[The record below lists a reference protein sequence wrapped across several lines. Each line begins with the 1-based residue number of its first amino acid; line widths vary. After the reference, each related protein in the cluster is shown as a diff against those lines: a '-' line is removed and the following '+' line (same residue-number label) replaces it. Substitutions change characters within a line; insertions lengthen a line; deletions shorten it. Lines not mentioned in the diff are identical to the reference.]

1 MASAVDERG
10 AEVAEA
16 PTKMSR
22 KQIHYRDPL

>member
-10 AEVAEA
+10 AEA